1 MIEIIIEVGVIAAF
15 SGCKVKPYFQK
26 SLSKMIKN
34 RVCHQFFIG
43 KLPQDA
49 KKRTALSLKTR
60 GTVRLQ
66 GEKEGEE
73 EDYATFS
80 NFLRMAKMKS
90 AETRQMPASTLQMTT
105 RLTFAPHIRPGIM
118 TS

>member
-1 MIEIIIEVGVIAAF
+1 MV
-15 SGCKVKPYFQK
+15 
-26 SLSKMIKN
+26 KN

-43 KLPQDA
+43 NSA
-49 KKRTALSLKTR
+49 AARSKKADSPIAENERNCPPA
-60 GTVRLQ
+60 
-66 GEKEGEE
+66 GEREGEG
-73 EDYATFS
+73 DYATFS